1 MKRGPKPTSAALKLL
16 RGNPGKR
23 PIVDDDTP
31 QPGALDDAIPAELTD
46 VIARAEWRRAIVP
59 AIAIGQVTSADRT
72 LAIAHCELFAAWRS
86 QTAAAAGADH
96 CIITG
101 KHGYLVPNPVR
112 VMASRTLAQLTKIDG
127 ELGFTP
133 TSRSRVTTKGPGTVR
148 AAGDKER
155 AKFFKTSG
163 RG

>member
-23 PIVDDDTP
+23 PIVDDDAP
-31 QPGALDDAIPAELTD
+31 QPDALADAIPDELTD
-46 VIARAEWRRAIVP
+46 DVARAEWTRAIVP

-72 LAIAHCELFAAWRS
+72 LALAHCELFAIWRS
-86 QTAAAAGADH
+86 QSAEAAGAGH
-96 CIITG
+96 VVKTG
-101 KHGYLVPNPVR
+101 KHGYRVPSPVR

-133 TSRSRVTTKGPGTVR
+133 TSRSRVAVKSPGGVR
-148 AAGDKER
+148 AAVDQER